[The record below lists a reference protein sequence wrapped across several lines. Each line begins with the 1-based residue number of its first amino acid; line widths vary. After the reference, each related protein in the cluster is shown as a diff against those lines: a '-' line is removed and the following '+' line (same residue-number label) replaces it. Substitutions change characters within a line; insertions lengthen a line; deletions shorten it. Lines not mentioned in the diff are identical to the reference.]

1 MQQLSQAIAQSFFAP
16 CCSTAKACPIQ
27 EGLSPFRLLGPTSSW
42 GCVCQCVSSRPDAWG
57 DSQRTDTWW
66 FKRKTARVGT
76 RLTSHPSQER
86 ALWPADKWHT
96 RKCGSL
102 FFCLPIPAWI
112 ILKGGRA
119 WSQLAFSPPLP
130 HPYLHRQEAEPQK
143 CPACWHSG
151 CPDRLVDEGHDTGSM
166 KYGLVRTHF
175 VSAEAQDMVWTWQL
189 SSKLPTVPLAQQWA
203 GISPS

>member
-42 GCVCQCVSSRPDAWG
+42 GCVCQCVSSRPDACG

-66 FKRKTARVGT
+66 FKRKTTRVET

-96 RKCGSL
+96 RKCGNL

-112 ILKGGRA
+112 ILKGGRG

-130 HPYLHRQEAEPQK
+130 HLT
-143 CPACWHSG
+143 ST
-151 CPDRLVDEGHDTGSM
+151 DRKQNLRNAQSADTQVVQTDWEM
-166 KYGLVRTHF
+166 KVMTQGAWNMALW
-175 VSAEAQDMVWTWQL
+175 EL
-189 SSKLPTVPLAQQWA
+189 IL
-203 GISPS
+203 